1 MKASS
6 DITANTTAKITPD
19 LVEHLHSVRDYIRFG
34 ASRFNEAELY
44 FGHGNDNAWDDS
56 LALVLHALYLGQE
69 GREQILDAR
78 LTPSEGRAILALFIR
93 RIEGRMPVPYLTG
106 EAWFA
111 GLKFSVDER
120 VLIPRS
126 PIAELIEAG
135 FSPWLAD
142 EPTAILDLCT
152 GGGCIGIGCAY
163 AFPTAEVVLSDIS
176 ADALV
181 VAGENIV
188 QHELS
193 SRVRAVES
201 DLFENIDQRFELIV
215 SNPPYVDAADY
226 GAMPAEYHC
235 EPALALESG
244 EDGLDFTRRLLRE
257 APAYLNEG
265 GVLVVEV
272 GNSAVHLEEAFPDVP
287 FTWLEFERGGYG
299 VFVLTQAELVEHR
312 AVFAE

>member
-1 MKASS
+1 L
-6 DITANTTAKITPD
+6 NTVSNSTAKILPE
-19 LVEHLHSVRDYIRFG
+19 LVEHLYTVRDYIRFG
-34 ASRFNEAELY
+34 TSRFNEADLY
-44 FGHGNDNAWDDS
+44 FGHGNDNAWDDA
-56 LALVLHALYLGQE
+56 LALVLHALHLGRE

-78 LTPSEGRAILALFIR
+78 LTPSEGRAILALFTR
-93 RIEGRMPVPYLTG
+93 RIEGRIPVPYLTG

-111 GLKFSVDER
+111 GLKFKVDAR

-126 PIAELIEAG
+126 PIAELVEGG
-135 FSPWLAD
+135 FAPWLAD
-142 EPTAILDLCT
+142 EPMAVLDLCT

-188 QHELS
+188 QHKLS
-193 SRVRAVES
+193 SRVSALES
-201 DLFENIDQRFELIV
+201 DLFANIDQRFDLIV

-226 GAMPAEYHC
+226 GAMPEEYHC

-257 APAYLNEG
+257 AAAYLNEG

-272 GNSAVHLEEAFPDVP
+272 GNSAVHLEQAFPAVP
-287 FTWLEFERGGYG
+287 FTWLEFERGGFG
-299 VFVLTQAELVEHR
+299 VFVLTQAELIEHE
-312 AVFAE
+312 AVFSQ

>member
-1 MKASS
+1 MNA
-6 DITANTTAKITPD
+6 TAKSTVKISPE
-19 LVEHLHSVRDYIRFG
+19 LVDHLHTVRDYLRFG
-34 ASRFNEAELY
+34 ASRFNEAALY
-44 FGHGNDNAWDDS
+44 FGHGSDNAWDDA
-56 LALVLHALYLGQE
+56 LALVLHALHLGQQ
-69 GREQILDAR
+69 GHEQILDAR
-78 LTPSEGRAILALFIR
+78 LTPGEGRAILALFIR
-93 RIEGRMPVPYLTG
+93 RIEGRIPVPYLTG
-106 EAWFA
+106 EAWFS
-111 GLKFSVDER
+111 GLKFKVDES

-163 AFPTAEVVLSDIS
+163 AFPAAAVVLSDIS
-176 ADALV
+176 AAALV

-193 SRVRAVES
+193 ARVSALES
-201 DLFENIDQRFELIV
+201 DLFANIEQHFDLIV

-226 GAMPAEYHC
+226 AAMPAEYHC

-272 GNSAVHLEEAFPDVP
+272 GNSAVHLEAAFPNVP
-287 FTWLEFERGGYG
+287 FTWLEFERGGFG
-299 VFVLTQAELVEHR
+299 VFVLTRAELLAH
-312 AVFAE
+312 AGDFA

>member
-1 MKASS
+1 MKELP
-6 DITANTTAKITPD
+6 NTSESATAKISPE
-19 LVEHLHSVRDYIRFG
+19 LVDHLHTVRDYIRFG
-34 ASRFNEAELY
+34 TSRFNEAQVY
-44 FGHGNDNAWDDS
+44 FGHGSDNAWDDA
-56 LALVLHALYLGQE
+56 LALVLYALHLGQE

-78 LTPSEGRAILALFIR
+78 LTPGEGRAILALFIR
-93 RIEGRMPVPYLTG
+93 RIEGRVPVPYLTG

-126 PIAELIEAG
+126 PIAELIETG
-135 FSPWLAD
+135 FAPWLAD
-142 EPTAILDLCT
+142 EPAAILDLCT

-163 AFPTAEVVLSDIS
+163 AFPAAEVVLSDIS
-176 ADALV
+176 SDALA
-181 VAGENIV
+181 VANDNIS
-188 QHELS
+188 QHQLN
-193 SRVRAVES
+193 SRVRAIES
-201 DLFENIDQRFELIV
+201 DLFAGIDQRFDLIV

-244 EDGLDFTRRLLRE
+244 DDGLDFTRRLLRE
-257 APAYLNEG
+257 AANYLNDA

-272 GNSAVHLEEAFPDVP
+272 GNSAVHLEAAFPDVP

-299 VFVLTQAELVEHR
+299 VFVLTRAELVEYAAH
-312 AVFAE
+312 FA

>member
-1 MKASS
+1 MKAVSNM
-6 DITANTTAKITPD
+6 TANTTAKITPE
-19 LVEHLHSVRDYIRFG
+19 LVDHLYSVRDYIRFG
-34 ASRFNEAELY
+34 ASRFNEAALY
-44 FGHGNDNAWDDS
+44 FGHGSDNAWDDA

-78 LTPSEGRAILALFIR
+78 LTPGEGRAILALFIR
-93 RIEGRMPVPYLTG
+93 RIEDRIPVPYLTG

-111 GLKFSVDER
+111 GLKFKVDER

-126 PIAELIEAG
+126 PIAELIEAD

-176 ADALV
+176 AAALV

-193 SRVRAVES
+193 SRVTALES
-201 DLFENIDQRFELIV
+201 DLFASIDQRFDLIV

-226 GAMPAEYHC
+226 EAMPPEYHR

-244 EDGLDFTRRLLRE
+244 DDGLDFTRRLLRE
-257 APAYLNEG
+257 AAGYLNEN

-299 VFVLTQAELVEHR
+299 VFVLTREELIAH
-312 AVFAE
+312 AADLA

>member
-1 MKASS
+1 MTANT
-6 DITANTTAKITPD
+6 TANTTAKITQE
-19 LVEHLHSVRDYIRFG
+19 LVDHLHSVRDYIRFG
-34 ASRFNEAELY
+34 TSRFNEAKLY
-44 FGHGNDNAWDDS
+44 FGHGSDNAWDDA
-56 LALVLHALYLGQE
+56 LALVLHALHLGQE

-78 LTPSEGRAILALFIR
+78 LTPGEGRAILALFIR
-93 RIEGRMPVPYLTG
+93 RIEGRIPVPYLTG

-111 GLKFSVDER
+111 GLKFKVDER

-142 EPTAILDLCT
+142 EPTAILDLCA

-163 AFPTAEVVLSDIS
+163 SFPAAEVVLSDIS

-181 VAGENIV
+181 VAGENIA
-188 QHELS
+188 QHELA
-193 SRVRAVES
+193 SRVTAVES
-201 DLFENIDQRFELIV
+201 DLFARIDQRFDLIV

-226 GAMPAEYHC
+226 GAMPPEYHR

-244 EDGLDFTRRLLRE
+244 DDGLDFTRRLLRE
-257 APAYLNEG
+257 GADHLNEN

-272 GNSAVHLEEAFPDVP
+272 GNSAVHLEESFPDVP

-299 VFVLTQAELVEHR
+299 VFVLTRAELIEHG
-312 AVFAE
+312 AEFI

>member
-1 MKASS
+1 LKASS

-78 LTPSEGRAILALFIR
+78 LTPSERRAILALFIR

-163 AFPTAEVVLSDIS
+163 AFPTAEVALSDIS
-176 ADALV
+176 AAALE
-181 VAGENIV
+181 VAAENIE
-188 QHELS
+188 QHELA
-193 SRVRAVES
+193 SRVTALES
-201 DLFENIDQRFELIV
+201 DLFENIDQRFDLIV

-226 GAMPAEYHC
+226 SAMPAEYHC

-244 EDGLDFTRRLLRE
+244 DDGLDFTRRLLRE

-299 VFVLTQAELVEHR
+299 VFVLTQAELVEHG

>member
-1 MKASS
+1 MKTLS
-6 DITANTTAKITPD
+6 TMTAKITPEIVD
-19 LVEHLHSVRDYIRFG
+19 HLHSVRDYIRFG
-34 ASRFNEAELY
+34 TSRFNEAQLY
-44 FGHGNDNAWDDS
+44 FGHGSDNAWDDA
-56 LALVLHALYLGQE
+56 LALVLHALHLGQQ

-78 LTPSEGRAILALFIR
+78 LTPGEGRAILALFIR
-93 RIEGRMPVPYLTG
+93 RIEGRIPVPYLTG

-111 GLKFSVDER
+111 GLKFKVDER

-126 PIAELIEAG
+126 PIAELIEVG

-142 EPTAILDLCT
+142 EPATILDLCT

-163 AFPTAEVVLSDIS
+163 AFPDAEVVLSDIS

-181 VAGENIV
+181 VAGENIE
-188 QHELS
+188 QHSLT
-193 SRVRAVES
+193 SRVRTVES
-201 DLFENIDQRFELIV
+201 DLFSGIAQRFDLIV

-226 GAMPAEYHC
+226 GSMPPEYHC

-244 EDGLDFTRRLLRE
+244 DDGLDFTRRLLQE
-257 APAYLNEG
+257 AAGHLNEN

-272 GNSAVHLEEAFPDVP
+272 GNSAVHLEKAFPDVP

-299 VFVLTQAELVEHR
+299 VFVLSRDELIEHR
-312 AVFAE
+312 EQFI

>member
-1 MKASS
+1 MNAIS
-6 DITANTTAKITPD
+6 DTTTKITPE
-19 LVEHLHSVRDYIRFG
+19 LVEQLHSVRDYIRFG
-34 ASRFNEAELY
+34 TSRFNEAKLY
-44 FGHGNDNAWDDS
+44 FGHGSDNAWDDA
-56 LALVLHALYLGQE
+56 LALVLHALHLGRE

-93 RIEGRMPVPYLTG
+93 RIEGRIPVPYLTG

-126 PIAELIEAG
+126 PIGELIESG

-142 EPTAILDLCT
+142 EPEAILDLCT

-163 AFPTAEVVLSDIS
+163 AFPGAAVVLSDIS

-181 VAGENIV
+181 VAGDNIV
-188 QHELS
+188 QHSLAA
-193 SRVRAVES
+193 RVRAIES
-201 DLFENIDQRFELIV
+201 DLFASIDQRFNLIV

-226 GAMPAEYHC
+226 GAMPEEFHR

-244 EDGLDFTRRLLRE
+244 DDGLDFTRRLLLE
-257 APAYLNEG
+257 AADYLHENG
-265 GVLVVEV
+265 LLVVEV
-272 GNSAVHLEEAFPDVP
+272 GNSAVHLESAFPDVP

-299 VFVLTQAELVEHR
+299 VFVLTREELLVH
-312 AVFAE
+312 AADFA